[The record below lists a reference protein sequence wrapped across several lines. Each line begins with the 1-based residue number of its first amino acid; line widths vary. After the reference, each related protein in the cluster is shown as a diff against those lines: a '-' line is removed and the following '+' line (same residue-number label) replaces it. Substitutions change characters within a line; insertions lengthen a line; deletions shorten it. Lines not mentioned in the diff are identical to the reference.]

1 MLMPTDVQPEAN
13 DDSAASSEL
22 SELDDVEDPEEGPTP
37 VAEDED
43 GKDDDFI
50 PGSDVL
56 SAAKE
61 ELEEASDEVSVKED
75 EEEDEDDEAQNGDD
89 GEAEDEVKAAVKEAN
104 NLPEGFVEWEA
115 VGCPILTWGA
125 ADK

>member
-1 MLMPTDVQPEAN
+1 
-13 DDSAASSEL
+13 L
-22 SELDDVEDPEEGPTP
+22 SELEDVEDPEEGPTP

-61 ELEEASDEVSVKED
+61 ELEDEVSVKED
-75 EEEDEDDEAQNGDD
+75 EEEEEEDEAQSGDD
-89 GEAEDEVKAAVKEAN
+89 GEVEDEVKAAVKEAN

-115 VGCPILTWGA
+115 VSGFNPFQVA

>member
-1 MLMPTDVQPEAN
+1 MCTDVQLEEKNP
-13 DDSAASSEL
+13 SAVSSEL
-22 SELDDVEDPEEGPTP
+22 SELEDVEDPEEGPTP

-50 PGSDVL
+50 PGSDVP

-61 ELEEASDEVSVKED
+61 ELEDASDEVSVKQD
-75 EEEDEDDEAQNGDD
+75 EEEEEEDEAQNGDD
-89 GEAEDEVKAAVKEAN
+89 GEVEDEVKAAVKEAN

-115 VGCPILTWGA
+115 VSCSVLSQGT
-125 ADK
+125 AD

>member
-1 MLMPTDVQPEAN
+1 MCTDVQPEEKN
-13 DDSAASSEL
+13 PSAVSSEL
-22 SELDDVEDPEEGPTP
+22 SELEDVEDPEEGPTP

-61 ELEEASDEVSVKED
+61 EMEEASDEVSVKED
-75 EEEDEDDEAQNGDD
+75 EEEEEEDEAQNDDD
-89 GEAEDEVKAAVKEAN
+89 GEVEDEVKAAIKEAN

-115 VGCPILTWGA
+115 VGHLLQFQGA
-125 ADK
+125 AD

>member
-1 MLMPTDVQPEAN
+1 
-13 DDSAASSEL
+13 L
-22 SELDDVEDPEEGPTP
+22 SELEDVEDPEEGPTP

-43 GKDDDFI
+43 GKDDDFT

-61 ELEEASDEVSVKED
+61 ESEEASDEVSVKED
-75 EEEDEDDEAQNGDD
+75 EEEDGDDEAQD
-89 GEAEDEVKAAVKEAN
+89 GHVGEVEDEVKAAVKEAN

-115 VGCPILTWGA
+115 VSGLNPFQVA

>member
-1 MLMPTDVQPEAN
+1 M
-13 DDSAASSEL
+13 
-22 SELDDVEDPEEGPTP
+22 EDPEEEPTP
-37 VAEDED
+37 IVEDED

-50 PGSDVL
+50 PGSDAL

-75 EEEDEDDEAQNGDD
+75 EEEDEEEEAQNGDD
-89 GEAEDEVKAAVKEAN
+89 GEVEDEVKAAIKEAN

-115 VGCPILTWGA
+115 VRSFIFSSAQLTSRYA
-125 ADK
+125 